1 MHRWPLQTKINTYG
15 NKCISQGEHEARV
28 AICFAVIPTSNGSRH
43 KLNLFQSCMYTFNR
57 HTYVVIL
64 KNPSDMWK
72 LYPDIVS
79 SNTHANVLS
88 SQLDETV
95 ELIYNAYRDGQST
108 YSFTPLGRSR
118 MENVTY
124 LDIIIDA
131 MTGGVPE
138 IKRDMFQLSLARLL
152 LKELSLS
159 ARNCRSK
166 RLSLSVSPL
175 VQVQAGSGGR
185 CMQPLDNR

>member
-1 MHRWPLQTKINTYG
+1 
-15 NKCISQGEHEARV
+15 
-28 AICFAVIPTSNGSRH
+28 
-43 KLNLFQSCMYTFNR
+43 
-57 HTYVVIL
+57 
-64 KNPSDMWK
+64 MWK

-95 ELIYNAYRDGQST
+95 ELIYNAYHDGQST

-138 IKRDMFQLSLARLL
+138 IKISVIPRAAALEG

-175 VQVQAGSGGR
+175 VQVQAGSRGR